1 MSDERFRATL
11 TGWKVSS
18 LGYRVKTLP
27 RSRVLYRD
35 KWDRVEIDA
44 EMLAHEPSGFVM
56 FTESIPTNLHHSRAE
71 IVERIR
77 RSFDADGAILE
88 TVPDG
93 DKRPST

>member
-1 MSDERFRATL
+1 
-11 TGWKVSS
+11 
-18 LGYRVKTLP
+18 
-27 RSRVLYRD
+27 
-35 KWDRVEIDA
+35 
-44 EMLAHEPSGFVM
+44 MLAHEPSGFVM